1 MTEDEARTWVLERFG
16 PVATER
22 VAAFVAMVVEEAA
35 HQNLIAPSTIPTIWD
50 RHVVDSLQL
59 VALASPETDVMRW
72 LDIGTGGGFPGMVV
86 ALVRDGPVD
95 LVEPR
100 RRRADFLQLC
110 VARLGL
116 GEQVRVHLTKVESVT
131 STARIISARAV
142 ASLENLLRG
151 AAHCATTET
160 RWLLPRGRLDE
171 AEITALQKPW
181 HFMFHVEQ
189 SVTNPESSI
198 VVLDR
203 VRAR

>member
-22 VAAFVAMVVEEAA
+22 VVAFVAMVVEEAA
-35 HQNLIAPSTIPTIWD
+35 HQNLIAPSTIPTIWE

-59 VALASPETDVMRW
+59 VALAGPETHAMRW

-86 ALVRDGPVD
+86 ALVREGPVD

-116 GEQVRVHLTKVESVT
+116 GDQVRVYPTKVESVT
-131 STARIISARAV
+131 ATARIISARAV

-171 AEITALQKPW
+171 EEITALQKPW

-203 VRAR
+203 VRSR

>member
-22 VAAFVAMVVEEAA
+22 VVAFVAMVVEEAA
-35 HQNLIAPSTIPTIWD
+35 HQNLIAPSTIPTIWE

-59 VALASPETDVMRW
+59 VALAGPETDAMRW

-86 ALVRDGPVD
+86 ALVRNGPVD

-116 GEQVRVHLTKVESVT
+116 GDQVRVYPTKVESVT
-131 STARIISARAV
+131 ATARIISARAV

>member
-35 HQNLIAPSTIPTIWD
+35 HQNLIAPSTIPTIWE

-59 VALASPETDVMRW
+59 VALAGPATDAMRW

-86 ALVRDGPVD
+86 ALVRNGPVD

-116 GEQVRVHLTKVESVT
+116 GEQVRVHPTKVESVT
-131 STARIISARAV
+131 ATARIISARAV

>member
-1 MTEDEARTWVLERFG
+1 MTEDESRTWVLERFG

-116 GEQVRVHLTKVESVT
+116 GEQVRVHPTKVESVT

>member
-1 MTEDEARTWVLERFG
+1 MTEDEARAWVLERFG

-59 VALASPETDVMRW
+59 VALAGPETRAMRW

-86 ALVRDGPVD
+86 ALVREGPVD

-110 VARLGL
+110 VARLAL
-116 GEQVRVHLTKVESVT
+116 GEQVRVYPTKVESVT
-131 STARIISARAV
+131 ATARIISARAV

>member
-1 MTEDEARTWVLERFG
+1 MTEDDAKTWVSDRFG
-16 PVATER
+16 ADATDR
-22 VAAFVAMVVEEAA
+22 VSAFVEMVVAETE
-35 HQNLIAPSTIPTIWD
+35 HQNLIAPSTIPTIWE

-59 VALASPETDVMRW
+59 VALAGEAPDVGRW

-100 RRRADFLQLC
+100 RRRADFLSLC

-116 GEQVRVHLTKVESVT
+116 GEQVAVHAAKVESV
-131 STARIISARAV
+131 SAKASIISARAV

-171 AEITALQKPW
+171 AEITALRQQW
-181 HFMFHVEQ
+181 RFMFHVEH
-189 SVTNPESSI
+189 SVTNAESSI
-198 VVLDR
+198 VVLTQVHKR
-203 VRAR
+203 

>member
-1 MTEDEARTWVLERFG
+1 
-16 PVATER
+16 
-22 VAAFVAMVVEEAA
+22 
-35 HQNLIAPSTIPTIWD
+35 
-50 RHVVDSLQL
+50 
-59 VALASPETDVMRW
+59 
-72 LDIGTGGGFPGMVV
+72 
-86 ALVRDGPVD
+86 
-95 LVEPR
+95 
-100 RRRADFLQLC
+100 
-110 VARLGL
+110 
-116 GEQVRVHLTKVESVT
+116 VHPTKVESVT
-131 STARIISARAV
+131 ATARIISARAV

>member
-22 VAAFVAMVVEEAA
+22 VVAFVAMVVEEAA
-35 HQNLIAPSTIPTIWD
+35 HQNLIAPSTIPTIWE

-59 VALASPETDVMRW
+59 VALAGPEMHAMRW

-86 ALVRDGPVD
+86 ALVREGPVD

-100 RRRADFLQLC
+100 RRRADFLELC

-116 GEQVRVHLTKVESVT
+116 GDQVRVYPTKVESVT
-131 STARIISARAV
+131 AAARIISARAV

>member
-35 HQNLIAPSTIPTIWD
+35 HQNLIAPSTIPTIWE

-59 VALASPETDVMRW
+59 VALAGPETDAMRW

-86 ALVRDGPVD
+86 ALVREGPVD

-116 GEQVRVHLTKVESVT
+116 GGQVRVHASKVENA
-131 STARIISARAV
+131 TADAAIISARAV

-160 RWLLPRGRLDE
+160 RWLLPRGRLDK

>member
-35 HQNLIAPSTIPTIWD
+35 HQNLIAPSTIPTIWE

-59 VALASPETDVMRW
+59 AALAGPETDAMRW

-86 ALVRDGPVD
+86 ALVRNGPVD

-116 GEQVRVHLTKVESVT
+116 GEQVRVYPTKVESVT
-131 STARIISARAV
+131 ATARIISARAV

>member
-1 MTEDEARTWVLERFG
+1 MTEDEAQAWVLERFG

-59 VALASPETDVMRW
+59 VALAGPETDAMRW

-86 ALVRDGPVD
+86 ALVREGPVD

-100 RRRADFLQLC
+100 RRRADFLQLS

-116 GEQVRVHLTKVESVT
+116 GEQVRVHPTKVESVT
-131 STARIISARAV
+131 ATARIISARAV

-171 AEITALQKPW
+171 AEITALQKHW

>member
-35 HQNLIAPSTIPTIWD
+35 HQNLIAPSTIPTIWE

-59 VALASPETDVMRW
+59 VALAGPETDAMRW

-86 ALVRDGPVD
+86 ALVREGPVD

-116 GEQVRVHLTKVESVT
+116 GEQVRVDPTKVESVT
-131 STARIISARAV
+131 ATARIISARAV

>member
-35 HQNLIAPSTIPTIWD
+35 HQNLIAPSTIPTIWE

-59 VALASPETDVMRW
+59 VAFACPETDAMRW

-116 GEQVRVHLTKVESVT
+116 GEQVRVYPTKVESVT

-181 HFMFHVEQ
+181 HFMFHVDQ